1 MTTVHARLTR
11 MSIVTMLLLIISC
24 SYASATE
31 QQPLT
36 PELAAKR
43 ENYRKQKAQQHITQ
57 DQRKAAAEA
66 LKAERIKV
74 YQARQAVKHHK
85 PAPTATDTK

>member
-1 MTTVHARLTR
+1 MKHRINRLI
-11 MSIVTMLLLIISC
+11 SCFVLSVMLLSNTVLPAH
-24 SYASATE
+24 AS
-31 QQPLT
+31 QPPLT
-36 PELAAKR
+36 PELAAKQ

-74 YQARQAVKHHK
+74 HQARQAVKNHK
-85 PAPTATDTK
+85 PAPAATDTK